1 MDSVKLNI
9 DSHNKSLL
17 SKPPDRNVIN
27 CNCRNKSACP
37 VPGKCLTHGVIY
49 QATVTTPNTAETYVG
64 LTETPFKHR
73 WRNHNTS
80 FNDKK
85 YKNSTELSKFIWSLK
100 ENNIPF
106 TITWK
111 FLKRAK
117 PYSNLTKRCDL
128 CLWEKVFIICMPNYG
143 TLNKRSEFISTC
155 RHSKRYLLSP

>member
-27 CNCRNKSACP
+27 CNCRNKAACP
-37 VPGKCLTHGVIY
+37 VPGKCLTDGVIY

-128 CLWEKVFIICMPNYG
+128 CLWEKVFIMCMPNYG